1 MKERARSKDFLIALL
16 PAANRVIT
24 KELSPLLCLSSVIRN
39 AGCVVLDKITIIVF
53 PEGSQQFTRR
63 DEQPTN

>member
-39 AGCVVLDKITIIVF
+39 AGCVVLDKITI
-53 PEGSQQFTRR
+53 
-63 DEQPTN
+63 